1 MTAVNF
7 AVEDGIVLAGPR
19 GAVHLNLES
28 AQQDIYLARA
38 DGYTFDIVGHLS
50 SS

>member
-1 MTAVNF
+1 MTAVNS

-19 GAVHLNLES
+19 GVVHLNLES